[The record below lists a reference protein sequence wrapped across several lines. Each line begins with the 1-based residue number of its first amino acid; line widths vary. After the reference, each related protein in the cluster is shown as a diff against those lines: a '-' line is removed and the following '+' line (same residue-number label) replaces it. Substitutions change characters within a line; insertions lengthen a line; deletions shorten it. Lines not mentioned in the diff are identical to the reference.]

1 MNVKEKWIQY
11 FTRLSWTPFSCSL
24 RESWKTSDKVKTFPV
39 LLYTLIEGLRLCYA
53 WKVQEIESSLKF
65 LAIYHPIGF
74 AGRMCTLVSA
84 ISILESFVLQSIVC
98 FHRKSLLQFESHMTQ
113 DKDMSFKRECNL
125 VFKMSYWL
133 LTCTARFFEILAITC
148 AFFYMCDFS
157 FSGESICLSICAA
170 VLQIINSELM
180 ADIYI
185 FYWLWF
191 VSTRKLSYSISSL
204 FSENDPSITDELQQ
218 YTKVSMHSFNLN
230 QMSRKLSTTIFVF
243 GCVLNTGMV
252 LMVYSLPESL
262 DTLALPVALPI
273 ILGPVV
279 AFTGRLIYFI
289 GAATPFQQSMLLR
302 DRIYRIL
309 FHMKNVSWKDRR
321 QLLDIIKSQ
330 GCFQGKLG
338 LTTIDGRL
346 LETKLIGYHI
356 VYSVRVFV
364 LLLKVIKS

>member
-1 MNVKEKWIQY
+1 MNVKEKWMKY
-11 FTRLSWTPFSCSL
+11 FTRVSWTPFSCSL
-24 RESWKTSDKVKTFPV
+24 RESWKTSDKVKTLPV
-39 LLYTLIEGLRLCYA
+39 LLYTLIEGLRLRYA
-53 WKVQEIESSLKF
+53 WKVQEIGSSLKF

-74 AGRMCTLVSA
+74 VGRMCTLVSA

-98 FHRKSLLQFESHMTQ
+98 FDQKSLLQFKSHMT
-113 DKDMSFKRECNL
+113 KDNEMSFNRECNL
-125 VFKMSYWL
+125 VLKMSYWL
-133 LTCTARFFEILAITC
+133 LICTARFFQILAINC

-170 VLQIINSELM
+170 ILQIINIELM

-191 VSTRKLSYSISSL
+191 VSSRKLSYSISSL
-204 FSENDPSITDELQQ
+204 FSENGRSITGELKQ
-218 YTKVSMHSFNLN
+218 YVKVSMHLLNLN
-230 QMSRKLSTTIFVF
+230 QMSRKLSTTIFLF

-262 DTLALPVALPI
+262 DKLALPVALPI

-289 GAATPFQQSMLLR
+289 GAATPFQQSILMR

-309 FHMKNVSWKDRR
+309 FHMKNISWKDRR

-330 GCFQGKLG
+330 GGFQK
-338 LTTIDGRL
+338 RL
-346 LETKLIGYHI
+346 A
-356 VYSVRVFV
+356 
-364 LLLKVIKS
+364 